1 MVDRRALPAAGLAQL
16 LGVLALVA
24 GVVAM
29 HSAVFGHAHAAGV
42 HTLAAASDAVA
53 DGLERAAAAPGF
65 PHRHATPQSSGG
77 APTGHDRPQDR
88 AHRDDR
94 QRGQELS
101 GTPGVSAPVVASR
114 DSTTPPAVRAT
125 PGTDTPAV
133 ASRDS
138 TTPPA
143 VRATPGT
150 DTPAVASRD
159 SSAPRA
165 VEASSGASWHA
176 TVAAKM
182 SHCAGGG
189 CDGEHSALHG
199 CAFILAA
206 SIALAALVLLR
217 RLAFD
222 RPGCGAARPRHWR
235 ARRARPPPWTVLTLA
250 ELAIL
255 RI

>member
-29 HSAVFGHAHAAGV
+29 HSAVFGFSGHAHAAGM
-42 HTLAAASDAVA
+42 HTLAPASDAVA

-65 PHRHATPQSSGG
+65 PHRQATPRTPDS
-77 APTGHDRPQDR
+77 APAGHDRLPPQDR
-88 AHRDDR
+88 AHH
-94 QRGQELS
+94 
-101 GTPGVSAPVVASR
+101 
-114 DSTTPPAVRAT
+114 
-125 PGTDTPAV
+125 
-133 ASRDS
+133 
-138 TTPPA
+138 
-143 VRATPGT
+143 
-150 DTPAVASRD
+150 D

-165 VEASSGASWHA
+165 VEAASGASWHA

-189 CDGEHSALHG
+189 CDSEHSALHG
-199 CAFILAA
+199 CVFILAA

-222 RPGCGAARPRHWR
+222 RPSGGAARPRHWR

>member
-29 HSAVFGHAHAAGV
+29 HSAVFGFSGHAHAAGV
-42 HTLAAASDAVA
+42 HTLATASDAGA

-101 GTPGVSAPVVASR
+101 GTPGASAPV
-114 DSTTPPAVRAT
+114 
-125 PGTDTPAV
+125 V

-165 VEASSGASWHA
+165 VEATSGASWHA

-199 CAFILAA
+199 CVFILAA

-222 RPGCGAARPRHWR
+222 RPGGGAARPRHWR